1 MTNQALVVSSS
12 TREATD
18 PITIDFLFLDLTTC
32 TRCVG
37 TDQNLE
43 SALGIVRDVL
53 AATGATV
60 EMRKRLVETAEQA
73 RELRF
78 VTSPTLRINGRDIAL
93 ELKESPCGSEACSC
107 GDGEQIACRVWTYR
121 GREYLQAPVGLIVDA
136 LLGELYGGVTRP
148 GAGAPERYELPD
160 NLESFF
166 AGRRQ
171 RSIEQSPCCTPAE
184 QASCCEASTKAD
196 CCGPAT
202 GEGCGCQ

>member
-1 MTNQALVVSSS
+1 MTNQALVDSSS
-12 TREATD
+12 AGEATD

-37 TDQNLE
+37 TDRNLE

-60 EMRKRLVETAEQA
+60 EVRKTLVETAEQA

-78 VTSPTLRINGRDIAL
+78 MTSPTLRINWRDIAL
-93 ELKESPCGSEACSC
+93 ELKENPCGSEVCIC
-107 GDGEQIACRVWTYR
+107 GDGEPIACRVWTYR

-148 GAGAPERYELPD
+148 ADAPERYELPD

-166 AGRRQ
+166 AGKRQ
-171 RSIEQSPCCTPAE
+171 RSIEQSACCSPAE
-184 QASCCEASTKAD
+184 QASCCEASTKTE

>member
-1 MTNQALVVSSS
+1 MTNQALAVSSP

-43 SALGIVRDVL
+43 SALVIVRDVL
-53 AATGATV
+53 AATGAKV
-60 EMRKRLVETAEQA
+60 EVRKTLVETAEQA

-78 VTSPTLRINGRDIAL
+78 VSSPTLRINGRDIAL
-93 ELKESPCGSEACSC
+93 ELKESPCGAEACSC

-148 GAGAPERYELPD
+148 GADPAERYELPN
-160 NLESFF
+160 NL
-166 AGRRQ
+166 
-171 RSIEQSPCCTPAE
+171 
-184 QASCCEASTKAD
+184 
-196 CCGPAT
+196 
-202 GEGCGCQ
+202 

>member
-1 MTNQALVVSSS
+1 MSSS
-12 TREATD
+12 AREAAD

-37 TDQNLE
+37 TDQNLV
-43 SALGIVRDVL
+43 SALGIVCDVL

-60 EMRKRLVETAEQA
+60 EVRKTLVETAEHA

-78 VTSPTLRINGRDIAL
+78 MSSPTLRINGRDIAL
-93 ELKESPCGSEACSC
+93 ELKESPCGAEACSC

-121 GREYLQAPVGLIVDA
+121 GGEYLQAPVGLIVDA

-166 AGRRQ
+166 AGMRQ
-171 RSIEQSPCCTPAE
+171 PSIEQSACCSPA
-184 QASCCEASTKAD
+184 QQVSCCEPSAKAG
-196 CCGPAT
+196 CCGPAS
-202 GEGCGCQ
+202 GEGCSCQ

>member
-12 TREATD
+12 TRKATD

-60 EMRKRLVETAEQA
+60 EVRKTLVETAEQA

-93 ELKESPCGSEACSC
+93 ELKESSCGSEACSC

-148 GAGAPERYELPD
+148 GSDTPEGYELPE

-166 AGRRQ
+166 AGMRQ
-171 RSIEQSPCCTPAE
+171 RSIEQSACCSPGE
-184 QASCCEASTKAD
+184 QASCCDASTKAD
-196 CCGPAT
+196 CCGPSTA
-202 GEGCGCQ
+202 EGCGCQ

>member
-12 TREATD
+12 AREAMD

-60 EMRKRLVETAEQA
+60 EVRKTLVETAEQA
-73 RELRF
+73 RGLRF
-78 VTSPTLRINGRDIAL
+78 MTSPTLRINGRDIAL

-121 GREYLQAPVGLIVDA
+121 GREYLHAPVGLIVDA

-148 GAGAPERYELPD
+148 GPDAPERYELPD
-160 NLESFF
+160 NLEPFF
-166 AGRRQ
+166 TGMRQ
-171 RSIEQSPCCTPAE
+171 RSIEQSACCSQGE
-184 QASCCEASTKAD
+184 QASCCDASTKAD
-196 CCGPAT
+196 CCGPSTA
-202 GEGCGCQ
+202 EGCGCQ

>member
-1 MTNQALVVSSS
+1 MTTQALVVSSA
-12 TREATD
+12 REATD

-37 TDQNLE
+37 TDRNLE
-43 SALGIVRDVL
+43 SALGIVRAVL

-60 EMRKRLVETAEQA
+60 EVRKTLVETAEQA

-78 VTSPTLRINGRDIAL
+78 MTSPTVRINGRDIAL

-136 LLGELYGGVTRP
+136 LLGELYGGVTRR
-148 GAGAPERYELPD
+148 GLDAPERYELPD

-166 AGRRQ
+166 AGTRR
-171 RSIEQSPCCTPAE
+171 RSIEQTACCSPAE
-184 QASCCEASTKAD
+184 QVSCCEPSAKAG

-202 GEGCGCQ
+202 AEGCACQ